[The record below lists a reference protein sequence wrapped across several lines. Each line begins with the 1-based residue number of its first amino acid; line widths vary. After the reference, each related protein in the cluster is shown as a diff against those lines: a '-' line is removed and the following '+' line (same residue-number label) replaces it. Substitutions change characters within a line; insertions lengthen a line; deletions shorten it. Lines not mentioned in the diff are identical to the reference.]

1 MKSRLFILFSI
12 LGIILITFSSV
23 MYLQGITENRIKSEL
38 LQQTEKERLNQINDI
53 SSHISSDLDNVIARL
68 NGLED
73 SSEFQSGKFDNMTE
87 KLVSEKYL
95 EINSIVD
102 RIFVT
107 DTKNIVRI
115 NEVSPGENKFLGY
128 NVTNRTYV
136 QKVISSEDLYLSD
149 YSIGLDGKN
158 RLYISNKITEHQSGQ
173 FEGIVWATVP
183 INSFFSRYYNVE
195 NSSSPFMM
203 VMDKNG
209 TYVISP
215 FTNLVGKNF
224 FSNDVQSFFHNS
236 SEVISY
242 TNKLLAGRSGIAS
255 FDFGLGPRTVVYEPV
270 FVNGMP
276 QYYLILVTPYES
288 VYSQIYNILN
298 LQRNEVIFGFITGMI
313 SISILI
319 YLVLRSDIKLF
330 QKDQIIQKQH
340 DEIIKSTRLSAIGEL
355 SSRLAHDIRNPLSII
370 MNAAMLIK
378 QKNPNLD
385 EKTLGFLDKQID
397 SVKRISNQ
405 LDDVLNFVRISPLQL
420 EYYSVLGIIKSA
432 VNKIE
437 IPKNIEIV
445 LPTNDFKIYC
455 DENKIEVV
463 LVNLITNAIHAI
475 KENGAIMIGVRE
487 EGDSH
492 VIEIEDN
499 GEGIPRT
506 ILSRIFDP
514 LFTTKSSGTG
524 LGLSSCK
531 NIIENHNG
539 TITVQSSEGVKTI
552 FTIRL
557 PKNLKQN
564 I

>member
-136 QKVISSEDLYLSD
+136 QKAISSEDLYLSD

-224 FSNDVQSFFHNS
+224 FSNDVQSFFHN
-236 SEVISY
+236 
-242 TNKLLAGRSGIAS
+242 
-255 FDFGLGPRTVVYEPV
+255 
-270 FVNGMP
+270 
-276 QYYLILVTPYES
+276 
-288 VYSQIYNILN
+288 
-298 LQRNEVIFGFITGMI
+298 
-313 SISILI
+313 
-319 YLVLRSDIKLF
+319 
-330 QKDQIIQKQH
+330 
-340 DEIIKSTRLSAIGEL
+340 RL
-355 SSRLAHDIRNPLSII
+355 
-370 MNAAMLIK
+370 
-378 QKNPNLD
+378 
-385 EKTLGFLDKQID
+385 
-397 SVKRISNQ
+397 
-405 LDDVLNFVRISPLQL
+405 
-420 EYYSVLGIIKSA
+420 
-432 VNKIE
+432 
-437 IPKNIEIV
+437 
-445 LPTNDFKIYC
+445 
-455 DENKIEVV
+455 
-463 LVNLITNAIHAI
+463 
-475 KENGAIMIGVRE
+475 
-487 EGDSH
+487 
-492 VIEIEDN
+492 
-499 GEGIPRT
+499 
-506 ILSRIFDP
+506 
-514 LFTTKSSGTG
+514 
-524 LGLSSCK
+524 
-531 NIIENHNG
+531 
-539 TITVQSSEGVKTI
+539 
-552 FTIRL
+552 
-557 PKNLKQN
+557 
-564 I
+564 